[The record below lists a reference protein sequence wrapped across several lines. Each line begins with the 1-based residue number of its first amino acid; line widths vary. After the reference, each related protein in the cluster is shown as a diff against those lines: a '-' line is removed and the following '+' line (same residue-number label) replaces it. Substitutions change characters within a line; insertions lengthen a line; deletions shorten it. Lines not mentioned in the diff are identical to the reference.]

1 MAPKDVADLEMD
13 AVPFRKISLA
23 WLGNK
28 LNRVV
33 PRLTLILLQILIALS
48 VFRFVESSLAP
59 NGWAIGSDVIIAIFG
74 TLIALGCAFLI
85 MAKFQSII
93 KDFNYQSDKIEKHIQ
108 DRTEELLKFN
118 REMQDEIRER
128 KRIEGALAES
138 EARFRTIIQESP
150 LGITLMDMDGR
161 LLEWNLAFQAIL
173 GYSFEE
179 LENADFTSFT
189 YPEET
194 PFAQKSLR
202 DLLRGRGSTMRGEN
216 RYLGKYGKTGWW
228 RQSVSVIR
236 ETGGHPNL
244 IIAIIE
250 DITERKQKEQ
260 QIRKYQSKLQKL
272 ASELSLTEERERRS
286 LAELL
291 HDNIGQILSFAK
303 IKLEELQ
310 DKNSYKRLKAP
321 ITEVYRLIE
330 NSIRITRSLIFEL
343 SPPILYDVGLAAALE
358 WLAEK
363 MVKQHRL
370 QITVDHD
377 GLSNHLS
384 MEKRIVLFRAVRELL
399 LNVIKHAKATQA
411 KVCLR
416 KEGRYLKISV
426 EDNGVGFPAGKV
438 ANKRA
443 NLEEVWGFGLFSI
456 EERLH
461 YYGGSIEIESD
472 PGSPGKVNLIIP
484 IDQAPE
490 KTEDVETT
498 AIAANFTP

>member
-216 RYLGKYGKTGWW
+216 RYLGK
-228 RQSVSVIR
+228 
-236 ETGGHPNL
+236 
-244 IIAIIE
+244 
-250 DITERKQKEQ
+250 
-260 QIRKYQSKLQKL
+260 
-272 ASELSLTEERERRS
+272 
-286 LAELL
+286 
-291 HDNIGQILSFAK
+291 
-303 IKLEELQ
+303 
-310 DKNSYKRLKAP
+310 
-321 ITEVYRLIE
+321 
-330 NSIRITRSLIFEL
+330 
-343 SPPILYDVGLAAALE
+343 
-358 WLAEK
+358 
-363 MVKQHRL
+363 
-370 QITVDHD
+370 
-377 GLSNHLS
+377 
-384 MEKRIVLFRAVRELL
+384 
-399 LNVIKHAKATQA
+399 
-411 KVCLR
+411 
-416 KEGRYLKISV
+416 
-426 EDNGVGFPAGKV
+426 
-438 ANKRA
+438 
-443 NLEEVWGFGLFSI
+443 
-456 EERLH
+456 
-461 YYGGSIEIESD
+461 
-472 PGSPGKVNLIIP
+472 
-484 IDQAPE
+484 
-490 KTEDVETT
+490 
-498 AIAANFTP
+498 

>member
-1 MAPKDVADLEMD
+1 M
-13 AVPFRKISLA
+13 
-23 WLGNK
+23 
-28 LNRVV
+28 
-33 PRLTLILLQILIALS
+33 
-48 VFRFVESSLAP
+48 
-59 NGWAIGSDVIIAIFG
+59 
-74 TLIALGCAFLI
+74 
-85 MAKFQSII
+85 
-93 KDFNYQSDKIEKHIQ
+93 
-108 DRTEELLKFN
+108 
-118 REMQDEIRER
+118 
-128 KRIEGALAES
+128 
-138 EARFRTIIQESP
+138 
-150 LGITLMDMDGR
+150 
-161 LLEWNLAFQAIL
+161 
-173 GYSFEE
+173 
-179 LENADFTSFT
+179 
-189 YPEET
+189 
-194 PFAQKSLR
+194 
-202 DLLRGRGSTMRGEN
+202 
-216 RYLGKYGKTGWW
+216 
-228 RQSVSVIR
+228 SVIR

-416 KEGRYLKISV
+416 KEGRYLKIYV